1 MNLLCFFH
9 FVSDASF
16 LLRFL
21 RVAKFSQL
29 EALNRL
35 EKYLKL
41 LDQLDGV
48 RDTDMSNPRIQANQP
63 ISDCNAPTLNPK
75 MSETSDSIGLFA
87 RNL

>member
-1 MNLLCFFH
+1 MNLLVLFR
-9 FVSDASF
+9 FVSDVSF

-29 EALNRL
+29 EALKRL

-48 RDTDMSNPRIQANQP
+48 RDTDMSNSRIQAFL
-63 ISDCNAPTLNPK
+63 DT
-75 MSETSDSIGLFA
+75 G
-87 RNL
+87 

>member
-1 MNLLCFFH
+1 MNLLVLFS

-29 EALNRL
+29 EALKRL

-48 RDTDMSNPRIQANQP
+48 RDTDMSSPRIQAFL
-63 ISDCNAPTLNPK
+63 DT
-75 MSETSDSIGLFA
+75 G
-87 RNL
+87 